1 MAPENTCPRCGQRVE
16 PDARVCPSCGV
27 DFALAAILASEKA
40 FDQSGRRADDAPIT
54 PEVFVP
60 RLGDI
65 LLEKSLISPSDLQ
78 RALDYH
84 KKLTIEKRPRRLGQ
98 VLLEMNLIDQET
110 LDEIITGQIF
120 QLQAALQKSN
130 QQLEQRVLERTRDLQ
145 QALNKLSELNQLKSN
160 FISNI
165 SHELR
170 TPLTHIK
177 GYLDLMADGGLGA
190 MNEEQTSAVQVL
202 QKSEARLEQLIED
215 LIRFSLAARGEF
227 TLHKE
232 VYTPRALVQSTT
244 ERADRQ
250 AQAKNIQLE
259 VNLHDGVP
267 PVHVDSEKLTWVL
280 YQLID
285 NAVKFTQSGGKVLVV
300 VEKDGRDAKFSII
313 DSGIGIP
320 SDKIDEI
327 FEPFHQLD
335 GSESRRY
342 GGTGL
347 GLALVKRILEA
358 HGSFIKVQSVVG
370 MGSCFSFVLQGA
382 THENL

>member
-1 MAPENTCPRCGQRVE
+1 MVSDVFCPRCGQRVR
-16 PDARVCPSCGV
+16 PGDQACPFCGA
-27 DFALAAILASEKA
+27 DFTLAAILASEGA
-40 FDQSGRRADDAPIT
+40 LDQSGAVAENAPIT

-65 LLEKSLISPSDLQ
+65 LLERKLISPLNLQ
-78 RALDYH
+78 RALDVH
-84 KKLTIEKRPRRLGQ
+84 RQLAQEKRPRRLGQ
-98 VLLEMNLIDQET
+98 ILLQMGMIDQET
-110 LDEIITGQIF
+110 LDEIITEQIF

-145 QALNKLSELNQLKSN
+145 TALDRLSELNQLKSN

-177 GYLDLMADGGLGA
+177 GYLDLLADGGLGSINQDQA
-190 MNEEQTSAVQVL
+190 SALDVL
-202 QKSEARLEQLIED
+202 QRAEARLEQLIED

-227 TLHKE
+227 TLRKE
-232 VYTPRALVQSTT
+232 AHTARQLVEATTDRAIK
-244 ERADRQ
+244 Q
-250 AQAKNIQLE
+250 AQAKDITLE
-259 VNLHDGVP
+259 VSLHDNLP
-267 PVHVDSEKLTWVL
+267 PVYVDSEKITWVL
-280 YQLID
+280 FQLLD
-285 NAVKFTQSGGKVLVV
+285 NANKFTPANGRVRVV
-300 VEKDGRDAKFSII
+300 VEKEGRDVKFSIL

-320 SDKIDEI
+320 EDKIEEI

-347 GLALVKRILEA
+347 GLALVRRILEA
-358 HGSFIKVQSVVG
+358 HGSLIKVQSVIG

>member
-1 MAPENTCPRCGQRVE
+1 MAPVNTCPRCGQRVD

-27 DFALAAILASEKA
+27 DFALAAILASEEA
-40 FDQSGRRADDAPIT
+40 LDQPEPQAEDAPIT

-65 LLEKSLISPSDLQ
+65 LLEKNLITPGDLQ
-78 RALDYH
+78 RALEYH
-84 KKLTIEKRPRRLGQ
+84 KKLAAEKRPRRLGQ
-98 VLLEMNLIDQET
+98 VLLEMTLIDQET

-120 QLQAALQKSN
+120 QLQAALQTSN
-130 QQLEQRVLERTRDLQ
+130 QQLEQRVQERTRDLQ

-177 GYLDLMADGGLGA
+177 GYLDLMADGGLGVL
-190 MNEEQTSAVQVL
+190 NEEQSSAVQVL
-202 QKSEARLEQLIED
+202 QRSEARLEQLIED

-232 VYTPRALVQSTT
+232 VYSARALVQSTT
-244 ERADRQ
+244 ERALRQ
-250 AQAKNIQLE
+250 AQAKNIKLD
-259 VNLHDGVP
+259 VNLHDGLP
-267 PVHVDSEKLTWVL
+267 PVHVDSEKITWVL
-280 YQLID
+280 FQLMD
-285 NAVKFTQSGGKVLVV
+285 NAVKFTPSGGKVLVV
-300 VEKDGRDAKFSII
+300 VEKEGRDAKFSVI

-320 SDKIDEI
+320 PDKIDEI

-358 HGSFIKVQSVVG
+358 HGSFIKTQSVVG
-370 MGSCFSFVLQGA
+370 MGSCFSFILQGA
-382 THENL
+382 THENI